1 MIDLPAQKD
10 ELGYLALVLHA
21 HLPYV
26 RHLEKDLLEERW
38 LFEAINESYIPL
50 LQTFEQLSLEGVEF
64 CLTFS
69 LSPTLLSML
78 DDELILKRY
87 ADHLDKL
94 IELAGKETA
103 RTRRDPKMNR
113 LAVMY
118 FKKFLNIRSY
128 MQGIG
133 YKLIPQFKTLAEHGY
148 LELIT
153 TAATHGYMPAMET
166 EEAIRAQWDTGLQL
180 FEQHFNA
187 KPKGVWVPECGYT
200 PGVDRILREYGIS
213 YFFCDSHAVIPA
225 GETPRGLSYS
235 PVTTRYG
242 VNAFARDQEAASQ
255 VWSSKVGY
263 PGDYDYREYYRDIGF
278 DLPLSYIQS
287 YIHPAGI
294 RVHTGLKYYRVT
306 GPTDHK
312 ETYDI
317 KTAIDKAA
325 VHAGHFLD
333 RCGQRIEEDAGI
345 HRANKPLIVAPFD
358 AELFGHWW
366 YEGPQFIDFL
376 CRKIHFDY
384 PSMKLTTPSQ
394 YLEENNNHPT
404 AELPLSSW
412 GRNGYSEV
420 WINEDNAWIYRHLH
434 KAEERMA
441 ELAKK
446 FDAPTALE
454 ERALNMAAKQLL
466 LAQSSDWSFIM
477 DNKTM
482 TDYAVRRFKE
492 HAGIFHQLYEKL
504 MKECLEAE
512 WIDSLELNYP
522 IFPTISYRVYLPAD
536 EHTVAVT
543 LEQDNTGS
551 KRKILMLSWEYPPRV
566 IGGLSR
572 AVYDLSRALARQG
585 EEVHVFTSH
594 VEGYPAFEQMEG
606 VYVHRISCY
615 RDIDHENFMDW
626 VFQFN
631 LTLLNYYDSL
641 VKQGFHVNVVHA
653 HDWLVSLAARRL
665 KERYHLPLIATI
677 HATEFGRNQGIF
689 TELQKRIHAEEGL
702 LTREAGLVISCS
714 HYMAKEIS
722 RLFELPREKVWVIPN
737 GVDPQKVKQPTPWF
751 DRSQY
756 ALTNEKIILF
766 VGRLVPEKGAQLLL
780 EAFPEVL
787 AFHPEAKLI
796 IAGKGPMDT
805 ILQKLANE
813 LGLGQKVLFT
823 GFIED
828 QTRNGLLQHATLAA
842 YPSLYE
848 PFGIVA
854 LEAMAAQ
861 TPVIVSDTGGL
872 GEIVQHGE
880 NGLSIYSGNVSSL
893 RDQLIYALNHPEH
906 LDSMVQRASEMIATQ
921 YNWQDLASITRAAY
935 DSLTMNLPFTKETI

>member
-1 MIDLPAQKD
+1 LPVQKD

-26 RHLEKDLLEERW
+26 RHLEEDLLEERW
-38 LFEAINESYIPL
+38 LFEAMNESYIPL
-50 LQTFEQLSLEGVEF
+50 LQTFEQLSSEGVEF

-69 LSPTLLSML
+69 LSPTLLSLL

-87 ADHLDKL
+87 AIHLDKL

-103 RTRRDPKMNR
+103 RTRRDSKMNR

-118 FKKFLNIRSY
+118 FKKLLNIRSY
-128 MQGIG
+128 MQVID
-133 YKLIPQFKTLAEHGY
+133 YKLIPQFKAFAKRGY

-166 EEAIRAQWDTGLQL
+166 EEAIRAQWEIGVQV
-180 FEQHFNA
+180 FEQHFEGR
-187 KPKGVWVPECGYT
+187 PKGVWIPECGYT
-200 PGVDRILREYGIS
+200 PGLDRILREYGIG
-213 YFFCDSHAVIPA
+213 YFFCDSHAISSGQNQP
-225 GETPRGLSYS
+225 TLNYS

-242 VNAFARDQEAASQ
+242 IKAFARDQEASSQ

-278 DLPLSYIQS
+278 DLPLSYIQP

-306 GPTDHK
+306 GPTDQK
-312 ETYDI
+312 QVYDI
-317 KTAIDKAA
+317 KTATNKAA
-325 VHAGHFLD
+325 LHAGHFLD
-333 RCGQRIEEDAGI
+333 RCRHRIEEEANN
-345 HRANKPLIVAPFD
+345 HRENKPLIVAPFD

-366 YEGPQFIDFL
+366 YEGPQFIDFI

-384 PSMKLTTPSQ
+384 PTIKLTTPSQ
-394 YLEENNNHPT
+394 YLDENSSHPT
-404 AELPLSSW
+404 VELPLSSW

-420 WINEDNAWIYRHLH
+420 WINEENAWVYRHLH

-441 ELAKK
+441 ELARK
-446 FDAPTALE
+446 FHDPTFLE
-454 ERALNMAAKQLL
+454 KRALNMAAKQLL

-482 TDYAVRRFKE
+482 TDYAIRRFKE

-504 MKECLEAE
+504 MVGCLEVE
-512 WIDSLELNYP
+512 WINSLEQNYP
-522 IFPTISYRVYLPAD
+522 IFPTLSYQVYLPAN
-536 EHTVAVT
+536 EHRVAVT
-543 LEQDNTGS
+543 LEQDSPGK

-572 AVYDLSRALARQG
+572 AVYDLSRALASQG

-594 VEGYPAFEQMEG
+594 VEGYPTFEQIEG

-615 RDIDHENFMDW
+615 RDIDHEHFMDW

-631 LTLLNYYDSL
+631 LALLDYYESL
-641 VKQGFHVNVVHA
+641 VKQGFQVDVVHA

-665 KERYHLPLIATI
+665 KERYDLPLIATI

-689 TELQKRIHAEEGL
+689 TDLQKRIHAEEGL

-722 RLFELPREKVWVIPN
+722 QLFELPREKVWVIPN
-737 GVDPQKVKQPTPWF
+737 GVDPEKVIQSPTWF

-756 ALTNEKIILF
+756 ALPDEKIILF
-766 VGRLVPEKGAQLLL
+766 VGRLVPEKGAQLLI

-787 AFHPEAKLI
+787 AEHPETKLI
-796 IAGKGPMDT
+796 IAGKGPMAET
-805 ILQKLANE
+805 LQKMADALD
-813 LGLGQKVLFT
+813 LGQKVLFT

-854 LEAMAAQ
+854 LEAMAAK

-872 GEIVQHGE
+872 GEIVQHGV

-893 RDQLIYALNHPEH
+893 RDQLIYALNHSEH
-906 LDSMVQRASEMIATQ
+906 LESMARKATEMIAIQ
-921 YNWQDLASITRAAY
+921 YNWQDLASITKAAY
-935 DSLTMNLPFTKETI
+935 SSLTLNLPFTKETI